1 MDVIGVLA
9 ACAERLGHMLVK
21 AGDPALG
28 HQVTSLDPAE
38 TSNATAHQE
47 IDTNSI
53 AVGLGLPADRVAPVE
68 CAIAPASDCRNPP
81 ADPRARHGEQ

>member
-9 ACAERLGHMLVK
+9 ACAEHLVPMLVK

-28 HQVTSLDPAE
+28 HQVTSLAPAE
-38 TSNATAHQE
+38 ASNATAHQE
-47 IDTNSI
+47 VETNSI
-53 AVGLGLPADRVAPVE
+53 AAGLGLPADRVAPVE
-68 CAIAPASDCRNPP
+68 CTIARASDCRNPP